1 MVLNKCVDHLILFHP
16 IYRPR
21 HASHVLSKQ
30 MANLTKDKSY
40 FVRFSARSIVLRCKS
55 EKLGLRGI
63 LKRLNPSC
71 ARRHF
76 PDDKFYKTLSLPTGA
91 PVICKFEQSSFF
103 LMQIPVFTRLCLMEL
118 PVLIIW
124 TKQFRIYGLL
134 DGKCQSH

>member
-1 MVLNKCVDHLILFHP
+1 MVLNKCVGHLILFHP

-91 PVICKFEQSSFF
+91 PVICKFEQSLF
-103 LMQIPVFTRLCLMEL
+103 LDADPRINPFMSNGITR
-118 PVLIIW
+118 P
-124 TKQFRIYGLL
+124 YHL
-134 DGKCQSH
+134 DESISNLWVVGW